1 MLNGIAKADGSNGV
15 ANDYQTG
22 VLAGHK
28 PVDSREKRIAEY
40 LAKAKDA
47 EEKAEQ
53 AQDPSMR
60 EKWLALGAS
69 YRALAKTT

>member
-1 MLNGIAKADGSNGV
+1 M
-15 ANDYQTG
+15 G

-40 LAKAKDA
+40 LAKAEDA
-47 EEKAEQ
+47 EQKAKQ
-53 AQDPSMR
+53 AHDPSVR
-60 EKWLALGAS
+60 EKWLALAAS